1 MEKIDIL
8 KTNLTIKNVIRV
20 IRAEN
25 RNCHKKFFVD
35 GRPSDVFVY
44 ILEGSCNYVC
54 EDGTTFTVKAGD
66 IMYLA
71 NGEKYS
77 IYINED
83 YRFIFCDF
91 EFVETSPRRSAVFTP
106 RHDSSAEKLF
116 VRLLN
121 LYNTQG
127 KTYFTDS
134 LSLIYSIYSAAIA
147 THSDY
152 YVTKSIRSKMLDIK
166 DYIDKHYGDLSM
178 TVSQLALLADMSE
191 VYFRKMFK
199 TETGA
204 SPSKYIISVRL
215 NKAKQLMKYYPFLT
229 LEECAKESGFSS
241 LHYFSRVFHNE
252 FGINPSKYRKNSD

>member
-1 MEKIDIL
+1 MEKVDIL
-8 KTNLTIKNVIRV
+8 KSNLTIKNVIRV

-44 ILEGSCNYVC
+44 ILDGNCSYVC

-77 IYINED
+77 ICINED

-91 EFVETSPRRSAVFTP
+91 EFEETAPRKSAVFTP
-106 RHDSSAEKLF
+106 KHDSSAEKLF
-116 VRLLN
+116 VKLLN
-121 LYNTQG
+121 LYNTQS

-134 LSLIYSIYSAAIA
+134 LSLIYSIYSTGIS

-166 DYIDKHYGDLSM
+166 DYVDKHYSDISLTVTDLAS
-178 TVSQLALLADMSE
+178 LADMSE

-199 TETGA
+199 LEIGA

-241 LHYFSRVFHNE
+241 LHYFSRVFNNE